1 MRIKT
6 LLSVLAALAVTFVAT
21 VTALP
26 MAPASAA
33 DHQAASRIHTLINDY
48 RAQHG
53 LSPLAWNEGLAGVA
67 GAWTEH
73 SAAVA
78 NVQGAGSF
86 MHNPNFMNQYP
97 AGALS
102 YSENIAWSMSADQS
116 FQWWAG
122 SAPHRANMLR
132 GADTDIGIAV
142 VQLTSGPNKGAYLAT
157 ANFGQYEGTAARIEA
172 DRKAAAE
179 EAERVEAERKA
190 AAEEAARVEAERKAA
205 AEEAARVE
213 AERKAAEEAAR
224 IEADRKAAE
233 QEAAR
238 AEAERNDAAD
248 QSAADKAAAEKA
260 AAEEAARVEAERKAA
275 EQEAARVEA
284 ERQAAEEAARV
295 EAERQAAEEAA
306 RVEAES
312 NAAEEAAG
320 IQAAAVPAA
329 PETTPEP
336 TSAATPPA
344 SASNEEDTDEAEPA
358 ASAEQGAPA
367 QGSASADIN
376 GAASTARTPGI
387 PVMLE
392 SSDAA
397 ALTPATKGDFR
408 ADSRG
413 SGLALSGLTPGAT
426 YQVFLHST
434 PINMGLVAADDQGA
448 LALAVPAELPAGD
461 HKVALY
467 LDGELVGWQPF
478 TVEAAVDVMA
488 ASAVAGS
495 GPATLANTGLTRA
508 QLMVGGLGALL
519 VAGGMGILLILR
531 QQKRAGDVADASRI

>member
-172 DRKAAAE
+172 ERKAAE
-179 EAERVEAERKA
+179 EAARVEAERKA

-284 ERQAAEEAARV
+284 ERQTV
-295 EAERQAAEEAA
+295 EEAA